1 MKKIIL
7 SAIAVFAFGFANAQ
21 EGTAGFAKGDLF
33 ISGAVGISSSKTGD
47 FKESEFNFVP
57 RVGYF
62 ATNNI
67 AVGATIGF
75 NSQKETNEF
84 GNDQE
89 LSTIGFG
96 VFGRYYATPA
106 SNFSLFG
113 ELGINYASAK
123 FDDGI
128 DGTEDGKANGFNIAV
143 APGVSY
149 FVSKHFAFEAS
160 IGILSYGSI
169 KPDADGAEATKTFQL
184 GLGLED
190 LTMGLVYKF

>member
-21 EGTAGFAKGDLF
+21 DGGFAKGDVF
-33 ISGAVGISSSKTGD
+33 ISGAVGVSSSKTGD

-62 ATNNI
+62 ASENI

-75 NSQKETNEF
+75 SSQKETNDF
-84 GNDQE
+84 GDDQE
-89 LSTIGFG
+89 LSAIGFG

-106 SNFSLFG
+106 SNFSVFG
-113 ELGINYASAK
+113 ELGVNYASTK

-128 DGTEDGKANGFNIAV
+128 DGTEDSKANGFNIAV

-149 FVSKHFAFEAS
+149 FISKHFAFEAA
-160 IGILSYGSI
+160 IGVLSYGSA
-169 KPDADGAEATKTFQL
+169 KPDADGAESTNTFQF

-190 LTMGLVYKF
+190 LTVGLVYKF

>member
-7 SAIAVFAFGFANAQ
+7 AAVAVMVFGFANAQ
-21 EGTAGFAKGDLF
+21 DSGFAKGDAF

-47 FKESEFNFVP
+47 FKESELNIVP

-62 ATNNI
+62 ATDNI

-75 NSQKETNEF
+75 TSQKETNEF
-84 GNDQE
+84 GDDEQ

-113 ELGINYASAK
+113 ELGVNYASAK

-128 DGTEDGKANGFNIAV
+128 DGTDDDKANGFNIAV

-149 FVSKHFAFEAS
+149 FISKHFAFEAS
-160 IGILSYGSI
+160 IGVLSYGSV
-169 KPDADGAEATKTFQL
+169 KPDADGAESTNSFEF

-190 LTMGLVYKF
+190 LTVGLVYKF

>member
-7 SAIAVFAFGFANAQ
+7 SAVAVMAFGFANAQ
-21 EGTAGFAKGDLF
+21 DSAGFAKGDTF

-47 FKESEFNFVP
+47 LKESELNIVP

-62 ATNNI
+62 ATDNI

-75 NSQKETNEF
+75 TSQKETNEF
-84 GNDQE
+84 GDDQE

-113 ELGINYASAK
+113 ELGVNYESAK

-128 DGTEDGKANGFNIAV
+128 DGTDDDKANGFNIAV

-149 FVSKHFAFEAS
+149 FISKHFAFEAS
-160 IGILSYGSI
+160 IGVLSYGSV
-169 KPDADGAEATKTFQL
+169 KPDADGAESTNNFEF

-190 LTMGLVYKF
+190 LTIGLVYKF